1 MIPQKLS
8 IEGLYSYQERQTI
21 DFTQLMEGGLFGIF
35 GAVGSGKSSILEA
48 ITFALFGDS
57 DRLGGTSFAYN
68 MMNLKSNR
76 LYLEFEFLN
85 SEGKLFKITREYGRN
100 RNNFE
105 NVTNKGVVLYEYKS
119 GDWSPMESS
128 NVEPIIGLS
137 SENFRRTIIIPQG
150 KFKEFIDLK
159 PTARTQMMG
168 ELYPKLREYDL
179 QDKVAVLNKKNE
191 TEVNQLKGKLSGF
204 EMVSEEEISTQ
215 KENLEA
221 SKSIFN
227 AKKIEFEK
235 ISKLFQQLQNLKT
248 DFDLL
253 AKKEVDFSTLEA
265 QKSRFDEKETQLQ
278 TYQKVF
284 KAFNDDL
291 KERKRIEEQIK
302 TLENQLKISQDKCV
316 ALNKNLSDLTTKK
329 KELQPKIDDL
339 PQQKLLEN
347 DLEILFSIKELE
359 VKLAKNKQNT
369 IDGENFVNECH
380 SKEKLS
386 MDEIQKLENDILELK
401 KKQVPTNQ
409 LMEVGEW
416 FSKRQN
422 LEQNLSS
429 EQKKLLENKVALQNT
444 EVKIQGLNSETI
456 TKEILEFKSKKEELQ
471 VRKNKLEVSKQLAH
485 YSNELHDGA
494 ACPLCGS
501 LEHPDVAT
509 FEDVSKDLI
518 AIEEE
523 ILSFNKQIE
532 ILEQR
537 KSDFEK
543 LNQEKTMISQQ
554 GELLKNGV
562 EAVENQISELEKLF
576 VWKEFL
582 RDDFE
587 HFQNVRKENKKIDED
602 LVSKEKLLAASRLDL
617 ENIRKKLEK
626 AKLRFQE
633 INNENLQFQ
642 AKIDSNSQL
651 LKQIQI
657 RDFKD
662 KTEVEIQTQ
671 LNDLKAVNSRIE
683 TFSVQLISEIQDL
696 DVKLASE
703 NSRKDE
709 FLNQKGSFEKSF
721 EETKTKLQKSL
732 SESQFSDFVEVDEIL
747 SQSLDENALQKEIQ
761 EFKIQF
767 GTLKNEISNLK
778 EKLKG
783 LSFNTEE
790 FLETEKQFLAKEKD
804 FKEANDFVVKIS
816 TEINRLEAEFEKK
829 KDLLQQQSKL
839 EKRADNL
846 KEMKRLFDRSGFVQY
861 VSSIYLRQ
869 LCDNANVRFHRM
881 TRNQLSLQLNDSN
894 EFEIIDYLNEGRSR
908 SVKTLSGGQA
918 FQVSLSLALALAESV
933 QAHAKAE
940 KNFFFIDEGFGTQDL
955 ESVNVVFETL
965 MNLQKENRIVGII
978 SHVEELKERIP
989 MSLTVVKD
997 EEKGSRIFYN

>member
-85 SEGKLFKITREYGRN
+85 CEGKLFKITREYGRN

-105 NVTNKGVVLYEYKS
+105 NVTNKGVVLYEYKFA
-119 GDWSPMESS
+119 DWIPMESS

-191 TEVNQLKGKLSGF
+191 TELNLLKGKLSGF

-227 AKKIEFEK
+227 AQKIEFEK

-253 AKKEVDFSTLEA
+253 AKKEIDFGFLEA
-265 QKSRFDEKETQLQ
+265 CKSDFDEKETQLQ

-291 KERKRIEEQIK
+291 KEKKRTEQQIK
-302 TLENQLKISQDKCV
+302 TLDNQLKISQDKCV
-316 ALNKNLSDLTTKK
+316 ELNKNLSDLKARK
-329 KELQPKIDDL
+329 KELQPKVDAL
-339 PQQKLLEN
+339 PHQKLLEN

-369 IDGENFVNECH
+369 IDGENFVKECH

-386 MDEIQKLENDILELK
+386 IDEIQKLEDDIQELK
-401 KKQVPTNQ
+401 KRQIPTNQ

-429 EQKKLLENKVALQNT
+429 EQKKLADNRVALQNT
-444 EVKIQGLNSETI
+444 EAKIQVLNFEAI
-456 TKEILEFKSKKEELQ
+456 TKEILEVKNKKEDLQ
-471 VRKNKLEVSKQLAH
+471 ARKNKLEVSKQLAH

-518 AIEEE
+518 TIDEE
-523 ILSFNKQIE
+523 ILNINKQIDN
-532 ILEQR
+532 LEEK
-537 KSDFEK
+537 KSNFEK
-543 LNQEKTMISQQ
+543 LIQEKTLISQQ
-554 GELLKNGV
+554 GELLKNGLETV
-562 EAVENQISELEKLF
+562 EKQISELEKLF
-576 VWKEFL
+576 VWMEFSK
-582 RDDFE
+582 DDFE
-587 HFQNVRKENKKIDED
+587 HFQNVRKESKKIDEEI
-602 LVSKEKLLAASRLDL
+602 VSKEKLLAAARLDL

-633 INNENLQFQ
+633 INSENLKFQ

-657 RDFKD
+657 NDFKD
-662 KTEVEIQTQ
+662 KTEVDIQTQ
-671 LNDLKAVNSRIE
+671 LNDLKAENLQIE
-683 TFSVQLISEIQDL
+683 TLSAHLIAEIQDL
-696 DVKLASE
+696 DLKLASE

-709 FLNQKGSFEKSF
+709 FLNQKGSFEKTF
-721 EETKTKLQKSL
+721 EETKIKLQKSL
-732 SESQFSDFVEVDEIL
+732 SESQFSDFEEIDAIL
-747 SQSLDENALQKEIQ
+747 DQNLDENTLQKEIQ

-778 EKLKG
+778 EKLNG

-804 FKEANDFVVKIS
+804 CKEANDFVVKIS

-829 KDLLQQQSKL
+829 KDLLKQQSKL